1 MVIYKGNTGRNVLT
15 GEKTH
20 FRERV
25 DAQKVNSVDSK
36 LSMSQ
41 PQLKFT
47 DAYKN
52 NVFLKQVNF
61 GGSSF
66 LGVLIWAW
74 IYIRGLPFEVFCGNL
89 LLRIVNMARYNLAT
103 VLSDKGGLF
112 CGNSLKAGD
121 VLSGITIKNNIYK
134 RNQ

>member
-15 GEKTH
+15 VEKTH

-25 DAQKVNSVDSK
+25 DAQKVKSVDSK

-61 GGSSF
+61 GGNSF

-74 IYIRGLPFEVFCGNL
+74 IYIRGLPFQVFCGNL
-89 LLRIVNMARYNLAT
+89 LLRIVNIARYNLAT

-112 CGNSLKAGD
+112 SGNSLKAGD
-121 VLSGITIKNNIYK
+121 VLSGRTIKINI
-134 RNQ
+134 